1 MFHSLRKLTDVIEI
15 IMNFNVIRV
24 DKPAHILFRVI
35 VRVLDLNQAAVGNP
49 EQVVVFGVN
58 EADTL
63 LRTLQMAVQPFLFV
77 AMAVQVIL
85 AFVRIQAHQEGVM
98 LRINPDTKLSAVLIL
113 EGAADLIAE
122 IRHIASLVEE
132 SALLAEIVNHRIE
145 LSLEFVR
152 VVVGSKFVPSMKE
165 PSVA

>member
-1 MFHSLRKLTDVIEI
+1 
-15 IMNFNVIRV
+15 
-24 DKPAHILFRVI
+24 
-35 VRVLDLNQAAVGNP
+35 
-49 EQVVVFGVN
+49 
-58 EADTL
+58 
-63 LRTLQMAVQPFLFV
+63 
-77 AMAVQVIL
+77 MAVQVIL

-122 IRHIASLVEE
+122 IRHIAPLVKE
-132 SALLAEIVNHRIE
+132 SALFAEIINHRIE
-145 LSLEFVR
+145 LSLELVR

>member
-1 MFHSLRKLTDVIEI
+1 MFHSLRKLADVIEI
-15 IMNFNVIRV
+15 ILNLNVIRV
-24 DKPAHILFRVI
+24 DKPTNILFWLI
-35 VRVLDLNQAAVGNP
+35 VRIRNLNQSAVGNP

-98 LRINPDTKLSAVLIL
+98 LRINPDTVFPAVVIL
-113 EGAADLIAE
+113 KSIADLITE
-122 IRHIASLVEE
+122 ILHIAPLVEE
-132 SALLAEIVNHRIE
+132 SALLAEIINHRIK
-145 LSLEFVR
+145 LSLELVR